1 MCPQNPSLIVQ
12 EYRREQRL
20 LMNLREIIDF
30 AGKISDIEREANTI
44 TTETDHDQECEDLI
58 KKLEECKF
66 CIIGESPI
74 FS

>member
-1 MCPQNPSLIVQ
+1 
-12 EYRREQRL
+12 
-20 LMNLREIIDF
+20 MNLREIIDF

-44 TTETDHDQECEDLI
+44 ASGTDREQECEDLI

-66 CIIGESPI
+66 CIFDESPI